1 MPHSSLLYP
10 NLCNTSLDQCSFS
23 ICLLVT
29 TGPSNS
35 KTITHNP
42 HTFDQMT
49 LCLLLPLSRSSSN
62 SSKAFLPRKLSKI
75 TLIRYTLPWI
85 SRAWYLAISHPVF
98 LPVICELD
106 MIFSSPSPD
115 VISWGLRI
123 CLTLA
128 QSFCSTHC
136 RTYSM
141 SLVHWEMY
149 RFWINNILLIE
160 LKCPTIGPIA
170 IKLKQMSASLKRYH
184 SKIINSLS

>member
-35 KTITHNP
+35 KTITLNP
-42 HTFDQMT
+42 HTLDQMT

-85 SRAWYLAISHPVF
+85 SRAWCLAISHPVF

-106 MIFSSPSPD
+106 MISSSFSRCHL
-115 VISWGLRI
+115 LRTENMSYSCPELLQYPLQNI
-123 CLTLA
+123 QYELSALKNV
-128 QSFCSTHC
+128 SF
-136 RTYSM
+136 
-141 SLVHWEMY
+141 L
-149 RFWINNILLIE
+149 N
-160 LKCPTIGPIA
+160 K
-170 IKLKQMSASLKRYH
+170 
-184 SKIINSLS
+184 

>member
-1 MPHSSLLYP
+1 
-10 NLCNTSLDQCSFS
+10 
-23 ICLLVT
+23 
-29 TGPSNS
+29 
-35 KTITHNP
+35 
-42 HTFDQMT
+42 MT
-49 LCLLLPLSRSSSN
+49 LRLLLLLSRSSSN

-85 SRAWYLAISHPVF
+85 FRAWRLAISHPVF
-98 LPVICELD
+98 LAVICERE

-141 SLVHWEMY
+141 SSVHWKTY
-149 RFWINNILLIE
+149 IFWIKNTVLIE
-160 LKCPTIGPIA
+160 LKCDGPTIGPIA
-170 IKLKQMSASLKRYH
+170 IKLKQTSASFKRYH
-184 SKIINSLS
+184 SKIVIASLRNHSHQLILDYRPTL